1 MEQILY
7 SLPDGWNW
15 HKLKE
20 LTTKIGSG
28 ATPKGGDKAYKPS
41 GISLI
46 RSLNV
51 HDRFFKEDRL
61 AFIDNEQADALKNV
75 IVESGDVLLNITGA
89 SIARCCIVPDEFL
102 PARVNQHVTIIRP
115 TNKVNS
121 KFLNYL
127 IVNPKFK
134 AQLLWQGAGGS
145 TRQAL
150 TKAMVEELDI
160 PLPSLPE
167 QKRIVEKLDALL
179 TRIDTAIEHLQ
190 ESITLTDSMFVS
202 GMDKAFNPLSLPPN
216 ETGLYELPKE
226 WVWQNL
232 GSISTIGTGVT
243 PLKGR
248 ADYYNNGHIN
258 WVTSKATGDDFV
270 SDSEQK
276 ITEVALSECRLKLFP
291 VGTLI
296 VALYGQGKTRGQ
308 VSELLI
314 ESTINQ
320 ALAAVVVNPDHNSK
334 FVKYFLKRSYLL
346 LRSKASGG
354 TQENLNLSIIKA
366 IQVPLPDTQQQR
378 KIVLSLDALN
388 DQINQVK
395 IELTLK
401 IELLNQLKA
410 SILDS
415 AFKGEL

>member
-1 MEQILY
+1 MEKVLY
-7 SLPDGWNW
+7 PLPDGWSWQQLSDVVDKTENLNP
-15 HKLKE
+15 LKHADQLWTYIDISSVDRDRFTITDPKE
-20 LTTKIGSG
+20 ILGKDAPSRAKKHIQLNDVIFATTRPNLKNI
-28 ATPKGGDKAYKPS
+28 A
-41 GISLI
+41 LI
-46 RSLNV
+46 REEYSSPV
-51 HDRFFKEDRL
+51 ASTGFCIFR
-61 AFIDNEQADALKNV
+61 ANEKVLPTYLFYFVTTDFVQAQIEPYV
-75 IVESGDVLLNITGA
+75 GGA
-89 SIARCCIVPDEFL
+89 SY
-102 PARVNQHVTIIRP
+102 PAITDANL
-115 TNKVNS
+115 K
-121 KFLNYL
+121 
-127 IVNPKFK
+127 K
-134 AQLLWQGAGGS
+134 AP
-145 TRQAL
+145 
-150 TKAMVEELDI
+150 I
-160 PLPSLPE
+160 PIPSIEE
-167 QKRIVEKLDALL
+167 QKRIVEKLDTLL

-248 ADYYNNGHIN
+248 ADYYNNGHIS

-270 SDSEQK
+270 FESEQK

-291 VGTLI
+291 AGTLI

-366 IQVPLPDTQQQR
+366 IQVPLPDIQQQR

-388 DQINQVK
+388 DQVNQVK
-395 IELTLK
+395 SELTSK